1 LSENQPKAAHKKS
14 ELNNMTLKQVKDEV
28 AAKQIQGRCTLSQLN
43 AAFDRVL
50 QPQRFKDYCPNGLQV
65 EGKADV
71 RKLISGVTASLAFI
85 ERALDEKAD
94 ALVVHHGYFFKG
106 EDERIVGQKR
116 KRIAALLKANVS
128 LFAFHLPLDAHPTL
142 GNNAQLG
149 ALLGFPLTGTF
160 GDKSHGAALGVYA
173 DLLRPMSISQ
183 LDKRISTKLKRQPLV
198 LGPAQLSIHRVAW
211 CTGAAQDMLQ
221 AAIDL
226 GANAFISGEVSER
239 TTHLAREMGVV
250 YIAAGHHATERY
262 GVQALGAGVALE
274 LGINHAFVDDD
285 NPV

>member
-1 LSENQPKAAHKKS
+1 M
-14 ELNNMTLKQVKDEV
+14 NMKLKQVKDKV
-28 AAKQIQGRCTLSQLN
+28 ATKQIQGSCTLSQLN
-43 AAFDRVL
+43 EAFERVL
-50 QPQRFKDYCPNGLQV
+50 QPHRFKDYCPNGLQV

-116 KRIAALLKANVS
+116 KRIATLLSANVS

-149 ALLGFPLTGTF
+149 RLFGFALSGTF
-160 GDKSHGAALGVYA
+160 GDTSHGAALGVYA
-173 DLLRPMSISQ
+173 DLPKPMSSAALERHI
-183 LDKRISTKLKRQPLV
+183 RNKLHRKPLV
-198 LGPAQLSIHRVAW
+198 LGTAKNSISRVAW

-221 AAIDL
+221 AAINV
-226 GANAFISGEVSER
+226 GADMFISGEVSER
-239 TTHLAREMGVV
+239 TTHLAREMGVM

-262 GVQALGAGVALE
+262 GVQAIGDEVASE
-274 LGINHAFVDDD
+274 LGITHLYIDDD